1 VFHEVVIPTAFTP
14 DNDKVND
21 YWEII
26 NLDIQYPK
34 NKVQVFNRWGSLVY
48 ESIPSNYA
56 QKPWNGYFNGELL
69 PVGSYYYIIEPND
82 GKSDSMNGTV
92 SIILK

>member
-1 VFHEVVIPTAFTP
+1 
-14 DNDKVND
+14 
-21 YWEII
+21 
-26 NLDIQYPK
+26 
-34 NKVQVFNRWGSLVY
+34 
-48 ESIPSNYA
+48 SNYA

-82 GKSDSMNGTV
+82 GKSNSMNGTV